1 MGTHISCFTFGPF
14 RLDIARR
21 LLQTADGVAIELPP
35 RAFDTLVYLLEH
47 PGRLLGKS
55 ELMKAVWPNVI
66 VEENNLNQMISAIRR
81 ALGDSSDKPRYIVT
95 VPGRGYQFVETVEG
109 QPSAEPLDGATTE
122 DAVVAM
128 AREDA
133 HSRHSLWKFAAA
145 LIATV
150 AVVTTV
156 SIAMLRRE
164 LPLRHTLAVLPFKPL
179 VTESRD
185 PVLEFGMTDTL
196 ITQLSHAGG
205 VAVTPLSSVRRYA
218 SIEQDPVVAAREL
231 GVQSVLEGHVHREGD
246 RLRVSVRLLDVQTG
260 APRWAK
266 QFDQRFQD
274 VFSVQDDIASSV
286 AEALPGDVVD
296 RSGWSKRRATQNP
309 EAYQFYVSGRAQF
322 SDRAPPSLQ
331 RAIGYYE
338 QAIARDPQ
346 YSLAYSGMADCYALL
361 GIFDVLP
368 AQEAFFKA
376 RAAAQRALE
385 LDPHLAEAHATM
397 GHIKVQYDR
406 DWGAGEAEYRR
417 AIELDPH
424 YAMTYH
430 WLGMLYSFRGEVEQ
444 ALEYMRTAQ
453 ELEPGQK
460 VFSANIGTILY
471 HAHRYDEAIEQ
482 FQYALRMD
490 PQFELA
496 LTFLG
501 RAYLRKGEPERALE
515 QFGRRRFPMKGDL
528 ADLVEAHARAGRV
541 DLARDQL
548 QAMQRTAKTR
558 HISAYEFAT
567 AYEGLGEHEAALD
580 WLERAFEEHAQAM
593 SHLPTDPAFD
603 ALHGNPRF
611 VELVQRLG
619 LR

>member
-1 MGTHISCFTFGPF
+1 MGTHSRSFIFGPF
-14 RLDIARR
+14 RLDTARR
-21 LLQTADGVAIELPP
+21 VLQGADGAAIELPP

-55 ELMKAVWPNVI
+55 ELMKAVWPNVV

-95 VPGRGYQFVETVEG
+95 VPGRGYQFVEAVED
-109 QPSAEPLDGATTE
+109 QPFAEPAGAAGADDVGAAIPRVDVDG
-122 DAVVAM
+122 
-128 AREDA
+128 RR
-133 HSRHSLWKFAAA
+133 SQWKLAAA

-150 AVVTTV
+150 ALVTTV
-156 SIAMLRRE
+156 SIVMLRHE
-164 LPLRHTLAVLPFKPL
+164 PPPPHTLAVLPFKPL
-179 VTESRD
+179 VAESRD
-185 PVLEFGMTDTL
+185 PVIEFGMTDTL

-218 SIEQDPVVAAREL
+218 SVEQDPVAAAREL
-231 GVQSVLEGHVHREGD
+231 RVQSVLEGHVHREGD
-246 RLRVSVRLLDVQTG
+246 RLRVSVRLLDAQTG
-260 APRWAK
+260 KPRWAK
-266 QFDQRFQD
+266 QFDERFRD
-274 VFSVQDDIASSV
+274 VFSVQDDIAASV

-309 EAYQFYVSGRAQF
+309 EAYQFYVSGRSQF

-346 YSLAYSGMADCYALL
+346 YSLAYAGLADCYALL
-361 GIFDVLP
+361 GVFDVVP
-368 AQEAFFKA
+368 PQEAFSKA

-385 LDPHLAEAHATM
+385 LDPELAAAHATM

-406 DWGAGEAEYRR
+406 DWAGGEAEYRK

-430 WLGMLYSFRGEVEQ
+430 WLGMLYSFRGEVDQ
-444 ALEYMRTAQ
+444 ALEYMHTAQ

-460 VFSANIGTILY
+460 VLSANIGTILY
-471 HAHRYDEAIEQ
+471 HARRYDEAIEQ

-490 PQFELA
+490 GQFELA

-501 RAYLRKGEPERALE
+501 RAYLRKGDPERALE
-515 QFGRRRFPMKGDL
+515 LFTRRRFLMKGVM
-528 ADLVEAHARAGRV
+528 ADLVEAYARAGRV
-541 DLARDQL
+541 ELARTKL
-548 QAMQRTAKTR
+548 REMQEAAKTR
-558 HISAYEFAT
+558 YVSGYEFAT
-567 AYEGLGEHEAALD
+567 AYAALGEYEAALD
-580 WLERAFEEHAQAM
+580 WLERAFEAHAQAM